1 MRMIISMK
9 KINSNNWAPRN
20 RRAPHA
26 WDPYIPDVG
35 LAMFYYILVRVV
47 SILDEDNY
55 FYEED

>member
-1 MRMIISMK
+1 MIISMK

-35 LAMFYYILVRVV
+35 LAMFYYILARVV
-47 SILDEDNY
+47 SILDEDNC
-55 FYEED
+55 FYEDN